1 MVNPAGLSL
10 SLLDEMLRRSRCRSA
25 APNSRLVNNAEGSKG
40 FEFSHKRSLWRPL
53 TNSLLGLLD
62 QDESNLRTDGGENLA
77 APPSDVVA
85 SIRILIWADHISVSV
100 AVAAVVVVVVI
111 AVGPY
116 RSGSDR
122 SGSDRCRTIGRTSI
136 GTAIGRATINP
147 SGSRRARYRAAC
159 DGAGHVGVSPGM
171 HSPAPDV
178 GGTHATPV
186 EASATTETAAST
198 SASERVVGN

>member
-25 APNSRLVNNAEGSKG
+25 APNSRLLNNTEVSKD

-62 QDESNLRTDGGENLA
+62 REESNLRTDGGEDLA
-77 APPSDVVA
+77 AQPSDVVA
-85 SIRILIWADHISVSV
+85 SIRILIWADHISVNV

-122 SGSDRCRTIGRTSI
+122 CRTIGRTSI
-136 GTAIGRATINP
+136 GTAIGGATINP